1 MIINLNN
8 NRQGDWNQNN
18 ATASDYIKNRPFY
31 TTDPVET
38 VVYENDS
45 LELTDLSSNFGR
57 PIGLAEFAASLN
69 GYTFTCVI
77 NGVSYEAERKNYNGY
92 DYLGNISLHPSLS
105 GEDTGEP
112 YLMLISSEG
121 VSFLTNIATSGTIS
135 LTIIAASF
143 EVIKIPLKYLPDEVY
158 DGIRIANIADMTD
171 ELAKY
176 YHYSFNNNKPLFYYG
191 NKDELSNLVLYFEY
205 LYNTLRMVYIDNY
218 YIHIYEGGIG
228 GPLTSDSQKDIYFGD
243 LIDTVQYAV
252 SCKNVQDFSLTYRE
266 QGRNNI
272 GIIVSEH
279 KPSGDRYDIWC
290 DTSGEK
296 PVLKYRN
303 SNNEWKVIESADLL
317 KYTAQSL
324 DDNQKSQARLN
335 IDAAASEHSHN
346 SSDVGIYVQ
355 DSEPTNALQNELWI
369 DTSTEILN
377 AEGVSF

>member
-38 VVYENDS
+38 VLYENDL
-45 LELTDLSSNFGR
+45 LELTDASSNFGR
-57 PIGLAEFAASLN
+57 PIGAAEFAVPFN
-69 GYTFTCVI
+69 GYTFICVI
-77 NGVSYEAERKNYNGY
+77 NGIRYEAERKNYNGY
-92 DYLGNISLHPSLS
+92 DYIGNLSLIFQ

-112 YLMLISSEG
+112 YFMIISSEG
-121 VSFLTNIATSGTIS
+121 GSFFTNVATSGTIS
-135 LTIIAASF
+135 LTIIAVSY

-176 YHYSFNNNKPLFYYG
+176 YHNLFNNNKSLFYYG
-191 NKDELSNLVLYFEY
+191 NEDGLSNLVLYFKY
-205 LYNTLRMVYIDNY
+205 SYNTTLSMVYIDNY

-228 GPLTSDSQKDIYFGD
+228 SSLSSDSQKDIYFGD

-252 SCKNVQDFSLTYRE
+252 SCKNVQNFNLTYRE

-272 GIIVSEH
+272 GIIVSNF

-335 IDAAASEHSHN
+335 IDAAASNHSHA